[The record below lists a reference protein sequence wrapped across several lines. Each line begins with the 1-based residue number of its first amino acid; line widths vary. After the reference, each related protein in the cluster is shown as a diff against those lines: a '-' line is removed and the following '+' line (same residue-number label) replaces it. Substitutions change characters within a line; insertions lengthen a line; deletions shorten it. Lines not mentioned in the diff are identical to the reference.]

1 MKYSLYNVYLYKN
14 SAIKGEIVGRGK
26 DNANDSWKSL
36 KVYQVALLGQ
46 LIEMETSSSLD
57 S

>member
-26 DNANDSWKSL
+26 DNANDAWKSL

-46 LIEMETSSSLD
+46 LIEVETSSSLE